1 MGKREP
7 KRGRKR
13 ECPECGARFYDLER
27 DPIVCPKCEAP
38 YVEAGAK
45 TAGTAAGDPAGEGAK
60 PASTGSAGANGPEK
74 EDGDAAKLPD
84 MDIDGDEEDDGD
96 DDLIED
102 ATELVKESDDVSDVL
117 DGTVD
122 DGKTEE

>member
-45 TAGTAAGDPAGEGAK
+45 TAGTAAGNPTGEGEDAK
-60 PASTGSAGANGPEK
+60 PTSTGSAGAAGPER
-74 EDGDAAKLPD
+74 EDGDVAKLPD
-84 MDIDGDEEDDGD
+84 MDIDGDEDGD
-96 DDLIED
+96 DGLIED

-122 DGKTEE
+122 DRKTEE

>member
-45 TAGTAAGDPAGEGAK
+45 TSGTAAGDPTGEGAK
-60 PASTGSAGANGPEK
+60 PASTGSAGAAGPER
-74 EDGDAAKLPD
+74 EDGDVAKLPD
-84 MDIDGDEEDDGD
+84 INGDEDDDGD

-102 ATELVKESDDVSDVL
+102 ATELVKESDDVSDML

>member
-1 MGKREP
+1 MGKQEP
-7 KRGRKR
+7 KWGKKR
-13 ECPECGARFYDLER
+13 ECPECGARFYDLKR

-38 YVEAGAK
+38 YVETGAK
-45 TAGTAAGDPAGEGAK
+45 TVGTAAGDPTGEGAQ
-60 PASTGSAGANGPEK
+60 PASNGSAGTTGPER
-74 EDGDAAKLPD
+74 EGGDVAKLPD
-84 MDIDGDEEDDGD
+84 MDTDGDEDDDGD

-122 DGKTEE
+122 DRKTEE